1 MDDRTK
7 VIASGALPP
16 RRCGRYELVSRLG
29 AGGMAEVFV
38 AIDRAPGADTRPIVV
53 KTILPHLSSDPEF
66 QRMFMA
72 EAKLTAR
79 FDHPNLVRV
88 LDLGRIDGTLFLAME
103 LVDGCDLSRLLRK
116 LDGEERTLPLFDALQ
131 LTVGVLRGLHHA
143 HTFPGANG
151 EPLGVVHRDVSPANV
166 LITRG
171 GIAKVTDFGIAK
183 VEQEAAERTQ
193 AGVLKGKLRY
203 MAPEQLVRGPLDAR
217 TDVYAVGMVLYM
229 MLAGRHVYEGFG
241 DLELIDAI
249 RSGGFLVPSTYNV
262 AVPPE
267 LDQICEKACAFD
279 PRKRFQSA
287 EEFAKVLER
296 YASSRL
302 SLRTNTL
309 AQEIAS
315 LAPAVSGEPREESRS
330 NSKSSSSLHQL
341 APEMATALAEI
352 AKAFP
357 ELPKP
362 RKS

>member
-1 MDDRTK
+1 MSDDATK
-7 VIASGALPP
+7 VLSPGP
-16 RRCGRYELVSRLG
+16 RRLGRYELVSKLG
-29 AGGMAEVFV
+29 AGGMAEVYV

-53 KTILPHLSSDPEF
+53 KTILPHLSADPEF
-66 QRMFMA
+66 QQMFMA

-88 LDLGRIDGTLFLAME
+88 LDLGRIEGTLFLAME

-116 LDGEERTLPLFDALQ
+116 LEGEDRTLPLFDAIQ
-131 LTVGVLRGLHHA
+131 LTVGALHGLHHA

-151 EPLGVVHRDVSPANV
+151 EPLGVVHRDISPANV
-166 LITRG
+166 LLTRSG
-171 GIAKVTDFGIAK
+171 QAKITDFGIAK

-203 MAPEQLVRGPLDAR
+203 MAPEQLVRGRLDAR

-241 DLELIDAI
+241 DIELIDAI
-249 RSGGFLVPSTYNV
+249 RSGGFLIPSTYNP
-262 AVPPE
+262 AVPPD
-267 LDQICEKACAFD
+267 LDRICEKACAFD
-279 PRKRFQSA
+279 PRLRFQSA
-287 EEFAKVLER
+287 EEFAQVLER

-309 AQEIAS
+309 AQEIVS
-315 LAPAVSGEPREESRS
+315 LAPTAPGEAREDSRS
-330 NSKSSSSLHQL
+330 DSKSSSSLHAL
-341 APEMATALAEI
+341 APEMAQALAEI

-362 RKS
+362 KKS